1 MGNNSIFGA
10 MAAATQGMN
19 AQSNRLKIVSEN
31 LSNADTHGYHRKLIT
46 FKNTFNA
53 QTGMTELSVGNITLD
68 PKKGDVEFNPEH
80 PLANAQGYVELSNV
94 DMMVEMADAR
104 QANRSYEANLTTFKQ
119 ARQMYSGLLDLLRR

>member
-19 AQSNRLKIVSEN
+19 AQSTRLKIVSEN

-53 QTGMTELSVGNITLD
+53 QTGMTELSVDNITLD